1 MKNKKPHI
9 LFLFSDTGGGHRSS
23 TESIIEALHL
33 EFGDSITTEMVD
45 FLKGGAPLPFNKMPD
60 WYPEMVK
67 APHFWGLSF
76 KISDGRLRARA
87 ITASMWPYIGK
98 ATKALVK
105 NHPADMIVAVHAL
118 ATTAFLKAL
127 SDGDVDDRPHFITV
141 VTDMVTSH
149 ALWFDTRAD
158 LSLVPTEMAR
168 QRALAYDMPP
178 EKLRIVGQPLP
189 ERCAVPSGTKSELRE
204 KLGLPQDLFIALLVG
219 GGDGMG
225 PIKETAEAIANSG
238 LYLGLVIVAGRNE
251 KLQAELETTDFGIP
265 TFVYGFTKE
274 LPDFMRASDVL
285 ITKAGPG
292 TIAEALAAHLPLILF
307 ARLPGQEDGNVTYVE
322 ETNTGVWAPN
332 PEDVVRTLA
341 RWITHPPTREKVVE
355 NCKAVAQPEASRNIA
370 RIIGEKLG
378 ISTK

>member
-178 EKLRIVGQPLP
+178 EKLRVVGQPLP

-292 TIAEALAAHLPLILF
+292 TIAEALAGHLPLILF

-332 PEDVVRTLA
+332 PEDVVRTLV